1 MFQSQDRRGA
11 EICDIVEVEKR
22 RQDSAPVVWVLFVVD
37 MRSAKVRSFGRA
49 SRSLEF
55 LAKRANMFGLERKV
69 VVITGAGHGLGKEFA
84 AAFAREGA
92 RVAVAD
98 IDETAASKVAEGIV
112 AGGGES
118 IAVPVDVTSEE
129 STLNMASHVT
139 RAWGTINVLVNCAA
153 RVLRSVQKPHQPF
166 DQLPLDEWERTFAV
180 NVRGT
185 LGCVRGLSF
194 RQ

>member
-1 MFQSQDRRGA
+1 
-11 EICDIVEVEKR
+11 
-22 RQDSAPVVWVLFVVD
+22 
-37 MRSAKVRSFGRA
+37 
-49 SRSLEF
+49 
-55 LAKRANMFGLERKV
+55 MFGLKSKV
-69 VVITGAGHGLGKEFA
+69 VIITGAGHGLGKEFA
-84 AAFAREGA
+84 TAFAREGA
-92 RVAVAD
+92 LVAV
-98 IDETAASKVAEGIV
+98 TAHNEASATSVAEAIRA
-112 AGGGES
+112 AGGDS
-118 IAVPVDVTSEE
+118 IAIPVDVTSEE